1 MKKIFSVGNICL
13 FLAAIVLTIVTAV
26 IVNAC
31 GGDRLSCIMSSAFAG
46 VIGTMAIGGIA
57 EACNWKLTE
66 SPAPGLI
73 ATIVGM
79 VIVMLIF

>member
-1 MKKIFSVGNICL
+1 MKNLFSFGNICL
-13 FLAAIVLTIVTAV
+13 FVVALVLTIVTAV

-31 GGDRLSCIMSSAFAG
+31 GGDKLSCVMSSVFAG
-46 VIGTMAIGGIA
+46 IIGTMAIGGIA

-73 ATIVGM
+73 ATLVGL
-79 VIVMLIF
+79 VLVMLFF